1 MYIYVEVIT
10 IHFQGRIRDRW
21 EMKSGA
27 DMNGREVLA
36 SENLMKSYGHKEILK
51 VVNPHDTGH

>member
-1 MYIYVEVIT
+1 
-10 IHFQGRIRDRW
+10 
-21 EMKSGA
+21 MKSGA

-51 VVNPHDTGH
+51 VVNSHGTGH

>member
-1 MYIYVEVIT
+1 
-10 IHFQGRIRDRW
+10 
-21 EMKSGA
+21 MKSGA

-51 VVNPHDTGH
+51 VVNSHGAGH